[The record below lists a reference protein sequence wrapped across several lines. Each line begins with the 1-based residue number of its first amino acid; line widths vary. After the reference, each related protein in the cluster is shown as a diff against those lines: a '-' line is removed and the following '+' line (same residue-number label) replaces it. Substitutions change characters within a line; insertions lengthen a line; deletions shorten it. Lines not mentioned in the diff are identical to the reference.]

1 MFVLLLALFPTSRVT
16 VNDWCLEV
24 KSNWAW
30 AEKWKTGQLSSVGIV
45 EELRARELLHL
56 HPVPRISYGNQRPP
70 VQRFVDQVVLYLD
83 SKLKCSN
90 KSNSN
95 LHKSTLRRWWSPD
108 MPGAVSKT
116 KQPTPKLNKSGPE
129 NKTKAGDN
137 VFIVQSPV
145 DPSPEPPQNV
155 EVVSSAEKTTVSDEA
170 PSNKKAQ
177 NIVPTVEI
185 MCLQHSI
192 KISLLSK

>member
-1 MFVLLLALFPTSRVT
+1 MRSLRWS
-16 VNDWCLEV
+16 
-24 KSNWAW
+24 K
-30 AEKWKTGQLSSVGIV
+30 GQLLYFKDSQFREGDRAEYQFRITATVLDNVTQKQMLKFLRLQLSCSIHVLKLDGYVRSPRSLPNQYGIV
-45 EELRARELLHL
+45 GELRARELLHL

-70 VQRFVDQVVLYLD
+70 VQSFVDQVV
-83 SKLKCSN
+83 
-90 KSNSN
+90 
-95 LHKSTLRRWWSPD
+95 
-108 MPGAVSKT
+108 KT

-129 NKTKAGDN
+129 NKTKAGDD

-155 EVVSSAEKTTVSDEA
+155 EVSAEKTTVSDEA

-185 MCLQHSI
+185 M
-192 KISLLSK
+192 